1 MKHFMVL
8 IVSLIAWLPLAALN
22 GWAIATLWAW
32 FIVPT
37 FGLPVITWQQ
47 SIGLGIVVAYL
58 TYQLDMQDMRDDSEP
73 TKDLC
78 RRIFTGLVKPLLCVG
93 AGWVYLKVFW

>member
-1 MKHFMVL
+1 MAPACSFERLGHRH
-8 IVSLIAWLPLAALN
+8 PLGVVHRAD
-22 GWAIATLWAW
+22 
-32 FIVPT
+32 VRSPCE
-37 FGLPVITWQQ
+37 

-58 TYQLDMQDMRDDSEP
+58 TYQLDMQDMKDDSEP